1 MTSVQVVTGDFEQ
14 SIPQLLR
21 GATVVALVPATEL
34 RGWAAEMAW
43 HVARAAASEG
53 RRVALVDCFVDA
65 PSLHSITGAV
75 NNEGL
80 VDAFEYG
87 ASLTKI
93 VQRQPQAGLYFI
105 PAGTYS
111 ADAEP
116 LMQNP
121 RWRRLSA
128 GFRHEEALLL
138 LYVGAEH
145 LPSLAA
151 EPDGLVVLAP
161 QGLDLAVAD
170 TNPALTAA
178 VGHGTPVLAVIADED
193 KLAPGALAP
202 VPPPV
207 VRFELAAADDEA
219 PVDAPATGDMG
230 EAAGEVSA
238 GSGEPAEL
246 EPSIAGDRLSLP
258 FEPLR
263 RRGSAP
269 MAFLVEQRA
278 GKPKWPFVVAGTG
291 LAAAA
296 VLVWYSVTQS
306 RVEAEPPAADTAVA
320 AQPVAAQ
327 PIPPVESLPWTVP
340 VASLPSLAEALA
352 LADSLEQRHVPA
364 IVSPVRVRGRATFRV
379 HAGPFTSRSSA
390 DSELAQ
396 VRASRFASGG
406 PDSMPLSVA
415 LAGGMTRAQAFSE
428 RARLRQ
434 AGVPTFILGQDS
446 GTFRLYAGAYDA
458 SAQAALLTDILT
470 PTGGAG
476 TLVPRSGYV
485 P

>member
-21 GATVVALVPATEL
+21 GATVVALVPATDL

-111 ADAEP
+111 ADAEQM
-116 LMQNP
+116 MQNP

-145 LPSLAA
+145 LSSLAA

-178 VGHGTPVLAVIADED
+178 VGHGTPVLAVIADEE
-193 KLAPGALAP
+193 KLAPGALI
-202 VPPPV
+202 PPPV
-207 VRFELAAADDEA
+207 VRFELAEAPEPGEIEEEPVAADV
-219 PVDAPATGDMG
+219 PI
-230 EAAGEVSA
+230 AAEEVI
-238 GSGEPAEL
+238 G
-246 EPSIAGDRLSLP
+246 GDRLSLP

-263 RRGSAP
+263 RRSSAP
-269 MAFLVEQRA
+269 MAFLIEQRA
-278 GKPKWPFVVAGTG
+278 GKPKWPFAVAGAG

-296 VLVWYSVTQS
+296 ALVWYSVTQS
-306 RVEAEPPAADTAVA
+306 RVEAEAPAADTAAA
-320 AQPVAAQ
+320 AQAVAAQ
-327 PIPPVESLPWTVP
+327 PIPAVESLPWTVP

-415 LAGGMTRAQAFSE
+415 LAGGMSRTQAFAE
-428 RARLRQ
+428 RARLRLV
-434 AGVPTFILGQDS
+434 GVPTFILGQDS